1 MAPGN
6 VTEAPSGGP
15 FLANVNETDDLD
27 ERTPLHWA
35 AKAGNAKLV
44 RLLLRSGASPDAADG
59 ESGWTALHFA
69 AAYGRAAAARALL
82 AGGAKRTVL
91 DGERRLPS
99 QCAAEAGNSKLVAL
113 LLPAPLEA
121 SS

>member
-35 AKAGNAKLV
+35 AKAGNAKNSISKCGIFDTGFAGTFYDV
-44 RLLLRSGASPDAADG
+44 AHWRSVL
-59 ESGWTALHFA
+59 EVT
-69 AAYGRAAAARALL
+69 
-82 AGGAKRTVL
+82 AGG
-91 DGERRLPS
+91 G
-99 QCAAEAGNSKLVAL
+99 GNFST
-113 LLPAPLEA
+113 APLLWPVLYLRGSWE
-121 SS
+121 